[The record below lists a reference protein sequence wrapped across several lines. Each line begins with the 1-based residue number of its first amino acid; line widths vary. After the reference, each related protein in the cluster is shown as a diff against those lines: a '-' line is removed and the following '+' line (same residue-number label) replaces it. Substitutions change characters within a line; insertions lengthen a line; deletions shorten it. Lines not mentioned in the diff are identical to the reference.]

1 MGFIENIHE
10 KFRGSRVKVFIIIFF
25 SALIAFFPFVEADI
39 FWLIKV
45 GEHVINCGFP
55 SFEPLTMH
63 TGLHY
68 PVQQWISAV
77 IFHLTYRFSGASG
90 IFLLTILA
98 YVLISFA
105 ILSLTRHLSGGNLAV
120 SVSITMVSIA
130 FLTLFITPRPQIFSY
145 LIFTLQIFIL
155 EKYLSTGRTG
165 HLLLM
170 PLLSLIL
177 INMHAALWPFFIILF
192 VPYFLDGSKKITS
205 IFKLEGHLK
214 NKQIFATF
222 IISILIAFVNPY
234 GIDNMLYSIR
244 AWGCSYEF
252 ISEMMSPDF
261 KQYTG
266 IMYFIFIFA
275 LVLTYIYRKS
285 TPRLR
290 YILITIGVI
299 FMALQSMRNFPIM
312 VVCAAP
318 LAAYQLRHIP
328 DFPERKAGRAPSIFN
343 LLLSV
348 MVLVVATK
356 IILIIPVNDLHTYV
370 TKYSIPEKA
379 VEYILENIDT
389 GKMKL
394 YNSFNTGGYLAFKGI
409 RTFIDSR
416 AEAFTKKINKSDD
429 ILKDEIDLNG
439 VSVYY
444 KDIFNKYG
452 FTHWLVYK
460 GMSIDILMGHDGE
473 YEKIYEDDIYVI
485 YEKPNRE

>member
-1 MGFIENIHE
+1 MGSIL
-10 KFRGSRVKVFIIIFF
+10 RVKVFLIIFF
-25 SALIAFFPFVEADI
+25 SVLVAFFPSAEGDT

-45 GEHVINCGFP
+45 GEHVIDYGFP

-63 TGLHY
+63 TGLYY
-68 PVQQWISAV
+68 PIQQWVSAV

-90 IFLLTILA
+90 IFLLIILT

-105 ILSLTRHLSGGNLAV
+105 ILSLARHLSGGNFAV
-120 SVSITMVSIA
+120 SVSVTMVSSA
-130 FLTLFITPRPQIFSY
+130 FLTLFIIPRPQIFSY
-145 LIFTLQIFIL
+145 LIFILQILIL
-155 EKYLSTGRTG
+155 EKYLSTDRTKYI
-165 HLLLM
+165 LLL

-177 INMHAALWPFFIILF
+177 INAHAALWPFFVVLF
-192 VPYFLDGSKKITS
+192 VPYFFDGSKKITS
-205 IFKLEGHLK
+205 IFKLEGHSK

-244 AWGCSYEF
+244 AWGCGYKF

-261 KQYTG
+261 KQHTG

-275 LVLTYIYRKS
+275 LVFTYVYRKG

-290 YILITIGVI
+290 YVLITMGVT

-312 VVCAAP
+312 IICAAP
-318 LAAYQLRHIP
+318 LTAYHLRNVP
-328 DFPERKAGRAPSIFN
+328 DFPEGKAGRTPLIFN
-343 LLLSV
+343 LLLPV
-348 MVLVVATK
+348 MVLVVAAK

-370 TKYSIPEKA
+370 SKYSVPEKA

-409 RTFIDSR
+409 RPFIDSR
-416 AEAFTKKINKSDD
+416 AEVFTKKINRSEDV
-429 ILKDEIDLNG
+429 LKDETDLHRM
-439 VSVYY
+439 SVYY

-460 GMSIDILMGHDGE
+460 GMGIDMLMRHDGE

-485 YEKPNRE
+485 YEKGNRE